1 MMNRVLSIVAV
12 IAIAVFAVACGG
24 GKKEET
30 SAPVDS
36 TASAAITEEVVNY
49 TADTVASVGYVAFAN
64 KTEKLPIVLVVSEW
78 WGLNDYTKS
87 RVKQLAELGYLAF
100 AVDMYGHGKIGNTPD
115 EAKAL
120 ATPFYMDPM
129 LAKTRFEAA
138 LAKAKTYAQG
148 DTSKIAAIGYCFG
161 GSVVLNV
168 AKLGTPL
175 DGVVSFHG
183 GLAGVTP
190 TKGGI
195 KGDVLVCHGAAD
207 SFVPAPEVAKFK
219 TQMDSVGAHYTFKE
233 YADATHAFT
242 NPESTANGK
251 KFNLPLAYNEAADKS
266 SWNDMKEF
274 FAKIF

>member
-1 MMNRVLSIVAV
+1 MMNRVLSIAAV
-12 IAIAVFAVACGG
+12 VAIAAFAFACG
-24 GKKEET
+24 GKKET
-30 SAPVDS
+30 SAPADS
-36 TASAAITEEVVNY
+36 TATAAITEEVVNY
-49 TADTVASVGYVAFAN
+49 TADTVASVGYVAYAN
-64 KTEKLPIVLVVSEW
+64 KTEKLPIVLVVPEW
-78 WGLNDYTKS
+78 WGVTDYTKS
-87 RVKQLAELGYLAF
+87 RVKQLAELGYLAL
-100 AVDMYGHGKIGNTPD
+100 AVDMYGHGKIANNPD

-120 ATPFYMDPM
+120 AMPFYMDPN

-138 LAKAKTYAQG
+138 LAQAKTYAQA
-148 DTSKIAAIGYCFG
+148 DTSKIAAVGYCFG

-190 TKGGI
+190 SKGGT
-195 KGDVLVCHGAAD
+195 KADVLVCHGAAD
-207 SFVPAPEVAKFK
+207 SFVPAAEVTKFK

-242 NPESTANGK
+242 NPEATEIGK
-251 KFNLPLAYNEAADKS
+251 KFNLPLAYNEAADKN

-274 FAKIF
+274 FSKIF